1 MHHPRIELGSRPW
14 QGRILPLD
22 QWCGKA
28 GVTTVRILQ
37 YIYFVALGIG
47 RLARHCYG
55 FMLVPLADA
64 NCVHICLCLL
74 FLGLCFTH
82 S

>member
-1 MHHPRIELGSRPW
+1 
-14 QGRILPLD
+14 
-22 QWCGKA
+22 
-28 GVTTVRILQ
+28 VTTVRILQ